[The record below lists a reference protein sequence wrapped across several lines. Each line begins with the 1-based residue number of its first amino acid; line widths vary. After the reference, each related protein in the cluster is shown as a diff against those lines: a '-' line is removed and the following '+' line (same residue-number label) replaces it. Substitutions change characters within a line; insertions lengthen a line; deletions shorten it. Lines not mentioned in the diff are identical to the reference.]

1 MEGLDLGG
9 LLGSFSLASI
19 LIAVVFSIVGYAAFR
34 YGRKNGETRPLL
46 LGIGLMAYGYFVNNA
61 WVSLGIGAVLTLLLF
76 FPS

>member
-46 LGIGLMAYGYFVNNA
+46 LGIGLMAYG
-61 WVSLGIGAVLTLLLF
+61 
-76 FPS
+76 